1 MSNARRITAAL
12 GGRWTSGNGI
22 ARCPA
27 HEDRNPSLSLT
38 DGDNGRLLVKCHAG
52 CGYRDVTAALRQM
65 GLWNGGGFRPFR
77 DLAREAC
84 QAAEKRKQV
93 LKRSRQ
99 AQSLWARAFPIRN
112 TPAEAYLRHRGI
124 TGAFPNSLR
133 YIGDCWHPTAR
144 RFPALLAYIGGTEG
158 FALHRTYLKKD
169 GRSKADVAPAKA
181 MLGQVKGGA
190 VRLSHGPGPLVVAE
204 GIETGLSLLSGLI
217 GTPATV
223 WAALSAG
230 GMKALR
236 LPENPGQLIIAADG
250 DPVGLSA
257 AEALAERAHGLGWQ
271 VSLLPAPRGCD
282 WNDVLTGKAQAA

>member
-1 MSNARRITAAL
+1 MSNAQRITAAL
-12 GGRWTSGNGI
+12 GGRWTGGNGI

-52 CGYRDVTAALRQM
+52 CDYHSVTVALSQM
-65 GLWNGGGFRPFR
+65 GLWQGRETPAIC
-77 DLAREAC
+77 DPVVLA
-84 QAAEKRKQV
+84 KRKAAARAQV
-93 LKRSRQ
+93 VKRSRQ
-99 AQSLWARAFPIRN
+99 AQALWARALPIRN
-112 TPAEAYLRHRGI
+112 TPAEAYLRYRGI
-124 TGAFPNSLR
+124 TGELPDTLR

-169 GRSKADVAPAKA
+169 GRGKADVAPAKA

-190 VRLSHGPGPLVVAE
+190 VRLSNGLGPLVVTE

-217 GTPATV
+217 ETPATV

-230 GMKALR
+230 GVKSLR
-236 LPENPGQLIIAADG
+236 LPKAPCKLIIAADG
-250 DPVGLSA
+250 DPVGLNA
-257 AEALAERAHGLGWQ
+257 AEHLAERAYGLGWQ
-271 VSLLPAPRGCD
+271 VSLLPAPSGLD